1 MIALHRPLCLSPSL
15 MFVKKSAQDGSSWS
29 LDQMLTEWIV
39 KVDMVHTR
47 RTHFDTFNGKKK
59 RQKMN
64 HLMIGIF
71 KPYGQT
77 CWRMP
82 HKINKHLCGVV
93 KGRWPS
99 ETFLHITDSFK
110 ILTMLSCCSREIQ
123 TVDWFSTGVNQ
134 CSQATTVPK
143 TPFRRAALLC
153 DGDRTDCLLCVFSAC
168 VLLQTLSL
176 QGLFLSSLCL
186 WVCYLCRL
194 WSCLFF

>member
-1 MIALHRPLCLSPSL
+1 
-15 MFVKKSAQDGSSWS
+15 
-29 LDQMLTEWIV
+29 
-39 KVDMVHTR
+39 
-47 RTHFDTFNGKKK
+47 
-59 RQKMN
+59 MN

-77 CWRMP
+77 CWCMP

-186 WVCYLCRL
+186 WVCSVLFMQTLVMFVFLTYGICLPTVTVVPKTTTHLCSLRNRWNMWFMCVCFSFL
-194 WSCLFF
+194 HWKKKYCWKTA